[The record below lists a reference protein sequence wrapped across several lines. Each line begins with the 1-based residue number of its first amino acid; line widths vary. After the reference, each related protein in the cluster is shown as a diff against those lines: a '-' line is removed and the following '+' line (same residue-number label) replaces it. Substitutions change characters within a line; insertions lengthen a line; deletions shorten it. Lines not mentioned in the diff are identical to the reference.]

1 MRTEPFVI
9 LPAIDLKAG
18 RAVRLRQGEAARE
31 LRYSEDPVGVARELA
46 RAGASALHV
55 VDLDGA
61 FAGAPA
67 HLPLVARI
75 CRETGLPVRLGG
87 GLRREEDLKAAFDA
101 GIAVAILGTVAFEER
116 EERERLRRWL
126 GLFGGRRLAVSLDVR
141 NGAVRTRGWTETSPL
156 SLEEAARRVAEA
168 GLGDLVVTD
177 VERDGELSGPDLSLF
192 RRAARAFG
200 SSVTAAGGIASAED
214 LERLEAEPSVRGA
227 IVGRALYEGT
237 VPLEIFRRSA
247 P

>member
-18 RAVRLRQGEAARE
+18 RAVLLRQGEATRE
-31 LRYSEDPVGVARELA
+31 TRYSEDPVGVARDLA

-75 CRETGLPVRLGG
+75 CREMGLPVRLGG
-87 GLRREEDLKAAFDA
+87 GLRRKEDLKAAFDA

-116 EERERLRRWL
+116 ERLRRWM
-126 GLFGGRRLAVSLDVR
+126 GLFGGPRLAVSLDVR
-141 NGAVRTRGWTETSPL
+141 DGAVRTRGWTEISPL

-168 GLGDLVVTD
+168 GLDDLVVTD

-200 SSVTAAGGIASAED
+200 SSVTAAGGIASTED
-214 LERLEAEPSVRGA
+214 LERLESEPLVRGA
-227 IVGRALYEGT
+227 VVGRALYEGT
-237 VPLEIFRRSA
+237 IPLEIFRQSA

>member
-1 MRTEPFVI
+1 VRTEPFVI

-31 LRYSEDPVGVARELA
+31 TRYSEDPVGVARELA

-101 GIAVAILGTVAFEER
+101 GIAVAILGTVAFA
-116 EERERLRRWL
+116 ERERLRRWM
-126 GLFGGRRLAVSLDVR
+126 GLFGGPRLAVSLDVR
-141 NGAVRTRGWTETSPL
+141 DGAVRTHGWTEISPL
-156 SLEEAARRVAEA
+156 SLEEAARHVAEA
-168 GLGDLVVTD
+168 GVRDLVVTD
-177 VERDGELSGPDLSLF
+177 IERDGELSGPDLSLF

-200 SSVTAAGGIASAED
+200 SSVTAAGGIASVED
-214 LERLEAEPSVRGA
+214 LERLESEPSVRGA
-227 IVGRALYEGT
+227 VVGRALYEGT